1 MRFIELRKVGFNKW
15 GIVDEEIIN
24 FLFEQ
29 LKMSLKEK
37 IKKNS
42 SNYKYIMGYSEIKK
56 ILKDKYD
63 IDLNG
68 VYEYEVDKM
77 IKEIEKSI
85 WGQLC
90 I

>member
-1 MRFIELRKVGFNKW
+1 MSEVY
-15 GIVDEEIIN
+15 VDDEIIN

-29 LKMSLKEK
+29 LKISLKEK
-37 IKKNS
+37 IKENS

-63 IDLNG
+63 IDLDLNR

-85 WGQLC
+85 GE
-90 I
+90 

>member
-1 MRFIELRKVGFNKW
+1 MSEMY
-15 GIVDEEIIN
+15 VDEEIIN

-29 LKMSLKEK
+29 LKVSLKEK
-37 IKKNS
+37 IKENS
-42 SNYKYIMGYSEIKK
+42 SNYKYIIGYSEIKK

-63 IDLNG
+63 IDLDLNR

-85 WGQLC
+85 GG
-90 I
+90 

>member
-1 MRFIELRKVGFNKW
+1 MSEMY
-15 GIVDEEIIN
+15 VDEETIN

-29 LKMSLKEK
+29 LKISFKEK
-37 IKKNS
+37 IKEES
-42 SNYKYIMGYSEIKK
+42 FNYKYIIGYSEIKK

-63 IDLNG
+63 IDLDLNR

-85 WGQLC
+85 GG
-90 I
+90 

>member
-1 MRFIELRKVGFNKW
+1 MSEMY
-15 GIVDEEIIN
+15 VDEDIIN

-29 LKMSLKEK
+29 LKISLKEK
-37 IKKNS
+37 IKENS
-42 SNYKYIMGYSEIKK
+42 SNYKYIIGYSEIKK

-63 IDLNG
+63 IDLDLNR

-85 WGQLC
+85 GG
-90 I
+90 

>member
-1 MRFIELRKVGFNKW
+1 MSEVY
-15 GIVDEEIIN
+15 VDEDIIN

-29 LKMSLKEK
+29 LKISLKEK
-37 IKKNS
+37 IKENS

-63 IDLNG
+63 IDLDLNR

-85 WGQLC
+85 GE
-90 I
+90 

>member
-1 MRFIELRKVGFNKW
+1 MSEVY
-15 GIVDEEIIN
+15 VDDEIIN

-29 LKMSLKEK
+29 LKISLKEK
-37 IKKNS
+37 IKENS
-42 SNYKYIMGYSEIKK
+42 SNYKYIVSYSEIKK

-63 IDLNG
+63 IDLDLNR

-85 WGQLC
+85 GG
-90 I
+90 

>member
-1 MRFIELRKVGFNKW
+1 MSEVY
-15 GIVDEEIIN
+15 VDEDIIN

-29 LKMSLKEK
+29 LKISLKEK
-37 IKKNS
+37 IKENS
-42 SNYKYIMGYSEIKK
+42 SNYKYIIGYSEMKK

-63 IDLNG
+63 IDLDLNR

-85 WGQLC
+85 GG
-90 I
+90 

>member
-1 MRFIELRKVGFNKW
+1 MSEVY
-15 GIVDEEIIN
+15 VDEEIIN

-29 LKMSLKEK
+29 LKISLKEK
-37 IKKNS
+37 IKENS
-42 SNYKYIMGYSEIKK
+42 SNYKYIIGYSEIKK

-63 IDLNG
+63 IDLDLNR

-85 WGQLC
+85 GGQLC
-90 I
+90 IQSQAKR

>member
-1 MRFIELRKVGFNKW
+1 MSEVY
-15 GIVDEEIIN
+15 VDEDIIN

-29 LKMSLKEK
+29 LKINLKEK
-37 IKKNS
+37 IKENS
-42 SNYKYIMGYSEIKK
+42 SNYKYIIGYSEIKK

-63 IDLNG
+63 IDLDLNR

-85 WGQLC
+85 GG
-90 I
+90 

>member
-1 MRFIELRKVGFNKW
+1 MSEVY
-15 GIVDEEIIN
+15 VDDEIIN

-29 LKMSLKEK
+29 LKISLKEK
-37 IKKNS
+37 LKENS
-42 SNYKYIMGYSEIKK
+42 SNYKYIIGYSEIKK

-63 IDLNG
+63 IDLDLNR

-85 WGQLC
+85 GG
-90 I
+90 

>member
-1 MRFIELRKVGFNKW
+1 MSEVY
-15 GIVDEEIIN
+15 VDEDIIN

-29 LKMSLKEK
+29 IKISLKEK
-37 IKKNS
+37 IKENR
-42 SNYKYIMGYSEIKK
+42 SNYKYIIGYSEIKK

-63 IDLNG
+63 IDLDLNR

-85 WGQLC
+85 GG
-90 I
+90 

>member
-1 MRFIELRKVGFNKW
+1 MSEVY
-15 GIVDEEIIN
+15 VDEEIIN

-29 LKMSLKEK
+29 LKISLKEK
-37 IKKNS
+37 IKENS
-42 SNYKYIMGYSEIKK
+42 SNYKYIIGYSEIKK

-63 IDLNG
+63 IDLDLSR

-85 WGQLC
+85 GG
-90 I
+90 

>member
-1 MRFIELRKVGFNKW
+1 MSEGY
-15 GIVDEEIIN
+15 VDDEIIN

-29 LKMSLKEK
+29 LKISLKEK
-37 IKKNS
+37 IKENS
-42 SNYKYIMGYSEIKK
+42 SNYKYIVSYSEIKK

-63 IDLNG
+63 IDLDLNR

-85 WGQLC
+85 GG
-90 I
+90 

>member
-1 MRFIELRKVGFNKW
+1 MSEVY
-15 GIVDEEIIN
+15 VDDEIIN

-29 LKMSLKEK
+29 LKISLKEK
-37 IKKNS
+37 IKENS
-42 SNYKYIMGYSEIKK
+42 SNYKYIIGYSEIKK

-63 IDLNG
+63 IDLDLNR

-85 WGQLC
+85 GE
-90 I
+90 

>member
-1 MRFIELRKVGFNKW
+1 MSEVY
-15 GIVDEEIIN
+15 VDEEIIN

-29 LKMSLKEK
+29 LKISLTEK
-37 IKKNS
+37 IKENS

-63 IDLNG
+63 IDLDLNR

-85 WGQLC
+85 GG
-90 I
+90 

>member
-1 MRFIELRKVGFNKW
+1 MSEMY
-15 GIVDEEIIN
+15 VDEETIN

-29 LKMSLKEK
+29 LKVSLKEK
-37 IKKNS
+37 IKENS
-42 SNYKYIMGYSEIKK
+42 SNYKYIIGYSEIKK

-63 IDLNG
+63 IDLDLNR

-85 WGQLC
+85 GG
-90 I
+90 

>member
-1 MRFIELRKVGFNKW
+1 MAFWCIGLFNFWK
-15 GIVDEEIIN
+15 DEIII

-29 LKMSLKEK
+29 LKISLKEK
-37 IKKNS
+37 IKENS

-63 IDLNG
+63 IDLDLNR

-85 WGQLC
+85 GG
-90 I
+90 

>member
-1 MRFIELRKVGFNKW
+1 MSEVY
-15 GIVDEEIIN
+15 VDEEIIN

-29 LKMSLKEK
+29 LKISLKEK
-37 IKKNS
+37 IKENS
-42 SNYKYIMGYSEIKK
+42 SNYKYIIGYREIKK

-63 IDLNG
+63 IDLDLNR

-85 WGQLC
+85 GG
-90 I
+90 

>member
-1 MRFIELRKVGFNKW
+1 MSEMY
-15 GIVDEEIIN
+15 VDEDIIN

-29 LKMSLKEK
+29 LKVSLKEK
-37 IKKNS
+37 IKENS
-42 SNYKYIMGYSEIKK
+42 SNYKYIIGYSEIKK

-63 IDLNG
+63 IDLDLNR

-85 WGQLC
+85 GG
-90 I
+90 

>member
-1 MRFIELRKVGFNKW
+1 MSEVY
-15 GIVDEEIIN
+15 VDEDIIN

-29 LKMSLKEK
+29 LKISFKEK
-37 IKKNS
+37 IKENS

-63 IDLNG
+63 IDLDLNR

-85 WGQLC
+85 GG
-90 I
+90 